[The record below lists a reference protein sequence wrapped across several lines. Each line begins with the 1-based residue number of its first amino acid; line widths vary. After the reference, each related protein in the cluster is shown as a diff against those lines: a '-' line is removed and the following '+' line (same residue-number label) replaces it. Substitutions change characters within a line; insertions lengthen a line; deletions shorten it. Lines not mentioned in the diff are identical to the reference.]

1 MDALLEVGTSFNSLV
16 ALYEGNSDYRQ
27 EVPFFKELLYKDEQ
41 TYGPDHPD
49 VAWRLN
55 NLADLYRALGRYADA
70 QPLFERA
77 LNLLSKTRG
86 PKHPSVAFVLN
97 NLAGMQILKRNYGD
111 AEVMATHINRKHRV
125 RLKCL
130 RRVVEELL
138 FALAVEHRIFCLS
151 PFSSEI

>member
-86 PKHPSVAFVLN
+86 PKHPSV
-97 NLAGMQILKRNYGD
+97 GMQILKRNYGD
-111 AEVMATHINRKHRV
+111 AEVMARLLSLSTVSPKLNYGCALHPYKH
-125 RLKCL
+125 C
-130 RRVVEELL
+130 
-138 FALAVEHRIFCLS
+138 
-151 PFSSEI
+151 SETLTV